1 MLNKITNE
9 LIDKIIFEI
18 RKPANMSKIH
28 INVIDPLIH
37 YTFDKL
43 YPYIL
48 ISSIIFFLIFIF
60 AFIIFIILIRINFS
74 GTNIVN

>member
-1 MLNKITNE
+1 MICKLTNE
-9 LIDKIIFEI
+9 LIDKIIMEI
-18 RKPANMSKIH
+18 RKPENMSKIH

-37 YTFDKL
+37 YTFEKL

-60 AFIIFIILIRINFS
+60 AFCIFIILIRINIS
-74 GTNIVN
+74 TPKL

>member
-1 MLNKITNE
+1 MINKLTNE
-9 LIDKIIFEI
+9 LLDKVIFEVK
-18 RKPANMSKIH
+18 KPENMSKIH
-28 INVIDPLIH
+28 INIIDPLIH

-60 AFIIFIILIRINFS
+60 AFIIFILLIRINFS
-74 GTNIVN
+74 NSKS

>member
-1 MLNKITNE
+1 MISKLSKDLLE
-9 LIDKIIFEI
+9 KVIIEI
-18 RKPANMSKIH
+18 RKPENMSKIH
-28 INVIDPLIH
+28 INIIDPLIH

-60 AFIIFIILIRINFS
+60 AFCIFIILIRISIGNS
-74 GTNIVN
+74 KN

>member
-1 MLNKITNE
+1 MICKLTND
-9 LIDKIIFEI
+9 LIEKIIMEI
-18 RKPANMSKIH
+18 RKPDNMSKIH

-37 YTFDKL
+37 YTFEKL

-60 AFIIFIILIRINFS
+60 AFCIFIILIRINIS
-74 GTNIVN
+74 TPKI

>member
-1 MLNKITNE
+1 MLSKLTNE
-9 LIDKIIFEI
+9 LLEKIIIEV
-18 RKPANMSKIH
+18 RKPENMTKIH
-28 INVIDPLIH
+28 VNIIDPLIH

-60 AFIIFIILIRINFS
+60 AFSVFVLMIRIRI
-74 GTNIVN
+74 TNN